1 MHLTIVGMEELF
13 SQYLKTEPHFR
24 WRKYGFSINQYPA
37 LLGKTLTSY
46 AKTRL
51 PKDCDRCSMFFVFGI
66 CSAYFKCQ
74 ERGLGPLVKGVSM
87 TMLPKDPQPE
97 RNWMNRNTTVSTNW
111 LSNFYSHLFSLVYRK
126 GCTHRDK
133 MRTWMHWI
141 SSWRSL
147 RILLHMLR
155 AELIELVLCRC
166 NNCFGQLS
174 QPSTPNT
181 LSLESKI
188 ALFLF
193 LISCK
198 QIFMFVYPLV

>member
-1 MHLTIVGMEELF
+1 MIWPKPDYNKHMTYCLQPFVPTSTGVLVGINLSICYSSITWKELSKENQRFSQLRTSQGRKRTSLWTCFQEIMHLTIVGMEELF

-87 TMLPKDPQPE
+87 KMLPKDLS
-97 RNWMNRNTTVSTNW
+97 RTRWTNTGFFKQKHHSIHKLVVRFLFT
-111 LSNFYSHLFSLVYRK
+111 FIFFSLQKR
-126 GCTHRDK
+126 
-133 MRTWMHWI
+133 MH
-141 SSWRSL
+141 
-147 RILLHMLR
+147 
-155 AELIELVLCRC
+155 
-166 NNCFGQLS
+166 
-174 QPSTPNT
+174 P
-181 LSLESKI
+181 
-188 ALFLF
+188 
-193 LISCK
+193 
-198 QIFMFVYPLV
+198 